1 MTTCY
6 ITVKKEK
13 KNIPNN
19 VTSWCHFCLVM
30 FSRKRSVWV
39 AVCRQAG
46 EEGGEN
52 CIIIDYLRNDIMSS
66 HSVFLQEKE

>member
-1 MTTCY
+1 
-6 ITVKKEK
+6 
-13 KNIPNN
+13 
-19 VTSWCHFCLVM
+19 M

-66 HSVFLQEKE
+66 HLVFLQEKE